1 MKRIVKNII
10 VAALFVA
17 CVGSAM
23 AQSRFYHLAG
33 DTVRGKSPI
42 YYYSWW
48 PEQNFEGKVTDSVV
62 SCMLGTSTFMRQYTP
77 DTIKVIGIAST
88 LSYVNTSNWNNPFEE
103 CDTSIDAPM
112 FYTLYNAT
120 PNGPVELARACW
132 TCDYNDHPKRYI
144 ALPMT
149 SSVGSGA
156 TLCEKENLRPSVKY
170 SSLREYYFDSAITV
184 VDSFYLGWEYNYRPI
199 GADDPN
205 AEQITVYCMYHNAQK
220 TSLSW
225 SENVPCRLISPQLY
239 MYHDLTSS
247 ETSSNWSYRTLN
259 EYLLVFPIIEID
271 TMALMPCATPAT
283 PTVTF
288 HDNARARVEWVDYD
302 NYEWTVAVAAAGRS
316 PESGRMYSAAMTY
329 IDLTGLNA
337 DSAYSVYVKGHCH
350 GEIWSDWSLPCRIDA
365 LPNEGIEK
373 PGTVRFSL
381 SPNPAVSTVTVTA
394 AAQQG
399 TVTVIDMQGREM
411 ISCSLKGTET
421 VLDIKALAAGTYIVK
436 LDTPQGN
443 STQKLTVE

>member
-1 MKRIVKNII
+1 MNKIVKIII
-10 VAALFVA
+10 VAALFVVCA
-17 CVGSAM
+17 GTTM

-42 YYYSWW
+42 YHYSWW
-48 PEQNFEGKVTDSVV
+48 PIQNSEGRVVDSAVALLF
-62 SCMLGTSTFMRQYTP
+62 STSYMRHFTS
-77 DTIKVIGIAST
+77 DTLKIIGIAST
-88 LSYVNTSNWNNPFEE
+88 MSYVNVENPSNPFEE
-103 CDTSIDAPM
+103 CDTTMDTTM
-112 FYTLYNAT
+112 FYILYNAT
-120 PNGPVELARACW
+120 PNGPEELARVCW
-132 TCDYNDHPKRYI
+132 TNDYITHPKRYI
-144 ALPMT
+144 ELPST
-149 SSVGSGA
+149 GGEEFNFSCDKLFPR
-156 TLCEKENLRPSVKY
+156 TLITP
-170 SSLREYYFDSAITV
+170 LREYYFDSAITV
-184 VDSFYLGWEYNYRPI
+184 IDSFYLGWERI
-199 GADDPN
+199 GRHVNAEDPN
-205 AEQITVYCMYHNAQK
+205 GLINLLYNLNHQVKYETLDSYVLYNNEPCG
-220 TSLSW
+220 L
-225 SENVPCRLISPQLY
+225 VPQQLF
-239 MYHDLTSS
+239 MFHDNPTH
-247 ETSSNWSYRTLN
+247 WSYAMSSR
-259 EYLLVFPIIEID
+259 YLLVFPIIEID

-373 PGTVRFSL
+373 PGTIRFSL
-381 SPNPAVSTVTVTA
+381 SPNPAVSTVTVAA

-436 LDTPQGN
+436 LDTPQGS